1 MGYVSIKEQVKYYIG
16 GHLIMIRFVLQFSV
30 SITLLLFSTAFAWY
44 EGSAILDNPW
54 EWRYSTPFT
63 QLLYGVVNNPSDI
76 SQLDYFVYA
85 SKFQPTFP
93 IMMIF
98 SSLYLLILIGYKI
111 LKLEK
116 KWLAYYLTFLGGGL
130 FLFSYFTSNS
140 PTKGGHILSPIFII
154 CGLLCISAALII
166 NFQVL
171 NRIKVNKGTN

>member
-1 MGYVSIKEQVKYYIG
+1 MLVFKKQVKYYIG

-30 SITLLLFSTAFAWY
+30 SITLLLFSTAFAWF

-93 IMMIF
+93 IIMIL
-98 SSLYLLILIGYKI
+98 SSLYLLILIGCNI
-111 LKLEK
+111 LKQEK
-116 KWLAYYLTFLGGGL
+116 NWLAYYLTFLGGGL

-140 PTKGGHILSPIFII
+140 PTVGGHILFSIFII
-154 CGLLCISAALII
+154 SGLLCVSVTLII
-166 NFQVL
+166 YFQIL
-171 NRIKVNKGTN
+171 NRIKVNKVTN

>member
-1 MGYVSIKEQVKYYIG
+1 MLVFKKQVKYYIG
-16 GHLIMIRFVLQFSV
+16 GHLILIRFVIQFSV
-30 SITLLLFSTAFAWY
+30 SITLLLFSTAFAWF

-93 IMMIF
+93 IIMIL
-98 SSLYLLILIGYKI
+98 SSLYLLILIGCNI
-111 LKLEK
+111 LKQEK
-116 KWLAYYLTFLGGGL
+116 NWLAYYLTFLGGGL

-140 PTKGGHILSPIFII
+140 PTVGGHILFSIFII
-154 CGLLCISAALII
+154 SGLLCVSAALII
-166 NFQVL
+166 YFQIL
-171 NRIKVNKGTN
+171 NRIKVNKVTN